1 MIRLNHIIKEY
12 GTRRVLNRIT
22 LRFPKTGF
30 LAIVGPSG
38 CGKTTLLNILS
49 GIDEKYQGDYLFK
62 NKSVDN
68 LTREQKSAFRLLNVG
83 YVFQDFRLFEND
95 SVMNNLLLPL
105 DVLSNDEAEFK
116 KRHVSSLLDLVG
128 LSLKKDVAVN
138 LLSGGEKQRVAIARS
153 IVHGPK
159 VVFADEPTGNLDE
172 KTADDVLALARDLVT
187 RTGCSFLMVTHSERL
202 AATLDRRV
210 HLTAGRI
217 T

>member
-95 SVMNNLLLPL
+95 SVLNNLLLPL

-128 LSLKKDVAVN
+128 LSHKKMW
-138 LLSGGEKQRVAIARS
+138 R
-153 IVHGPK
+153 
-159 VVFADEPTGNLDE
+159 
-172 KTADDVLALARDLVT
+172 
-187 RTGCSFLMVTHSERL
+187 
-202 AATLDRRV
+202 
-210 HLTAGRI
+210 
-217 T
+217 

>member
-49 GIDEKYQGDYLFK
+49 GIEEKYQGDYLFK

-105 DVLSNDEAEFK
+105 DVLSND
-116 KRHVSSLLDLVG
+116 
-128 LSLKKDVAVN
+128 
-138 LLSGGEKQRVAIARS
+138 
-153 IVHGPK
+153 
-159 VVFADEPTGNLDE
+159 
-172 KTADDVLALARDLVT
+172 
-187 RTGCSFLMVTHSERL
+187 
-202 AATLDRRV
+202 
-210 HLTAGRI
+210 
-217 T
+217 